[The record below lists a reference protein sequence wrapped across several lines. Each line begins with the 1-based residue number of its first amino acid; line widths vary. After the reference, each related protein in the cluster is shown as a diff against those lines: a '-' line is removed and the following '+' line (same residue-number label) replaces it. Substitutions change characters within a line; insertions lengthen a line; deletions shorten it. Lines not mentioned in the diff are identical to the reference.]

1 MEASINIE
9 QLIIKLQEDKITKPD
24 GVIYEDLK
32 CAVSE
37 ELRLIL
43 NKMYAEKKI
52 QVHRTLNSKLIVY
65 VGTKEEVNNRQQ

>member
-52 QVHRTLNSKLIVY
+52 QVHRTLNSKLIVL
-65 VGTKEEVNNRQQ
+65 

>member
-32 CAVSE
+32 YAVSE

-65 VGTKEEVNNRQQ
+65 VGKKEEVNNRQQ